1 MSSHI
6 EQRKAIRS
14 TWLNPTYWS
23 FDPNVEIHHIFLLGV
38 EDGATIHEDE
48 HQYQD
53 ILQTDFMESH
63 YNLSIK
69 DHNLF
74 TFIDE
79 HCQNV
84 DFVFKGDDDILLVP
98 ENAMYHVNKIRDSEV
113 RFSNTVYSGYFK

>member
-1 MSSHI
+1 MPSHT
-6 EQRKAIRS
+6 EHRDVIRS
-14 TWLNPTYWS
+14 TWLNPENWN
-23 FDPNVEIHHIFLLGV
+23 FDPNIEIHHIFLLGV
-38 EDGATIHEDE
+38 EDGVTVPESE

-69 DHNLF
+69 DHNFF

-79 HCQNV
+79 HCSDV

-98 ENAMYHVNKIRDSEV
+98 ENAIYHVSQIRNSEV
-113 RFSNTVYSGYFK
+113 KF